1 MRNLFFVAFLAIT
14 TISFAQNTEILWEM
28 KHLGWKVNSRFH
40 DSAPIISPD
49 GKTLYFFVADHPKNR
64 YGVDNS
70 QDIWYCEKDEYGEW
84 GEAIHMES
92 PLNTQRYNQ
101 VMSVLTDGNTLLIR
115 GSNGNSE
122 GYSLTTRSNGKWSNP
137 RPLRIPDY
145 DKMNNGRFSGAFM
158 TSDGMVMVLY
168 FSETK
173 DAKRSDLYVSFNQG
187 SNSWTKPEKIG
198 DPISTHL
205 DEFGPFITADNKTMF
220 FASNRGGGYGSS
232 DIYRTERLDD
242 TWLNWSEPVNIGPP
256 VNTDEFDAYFSMDAS
271 GNDVF
276 TTRAL
281 MTADGGSLDIIG
293 LIPIPE
299 ITISGYVR
307 NLKNNRPLEVELQY
321 LAVKEDTGWIHTNK
335 DGFYEIVLNKR
346 SLYEFSSIKE
356 GFDLMVDTVN
366 LSGTKGDLNIN
377 KDFYLNPL
385 MMELSGFVY
394 NKKDNLPMSV
404 ELEIEKE
411 NMQTRNVWSDEN
423 GFYHTQIPSLGK
435 YQFMGGK
442 EGFMN
447 LSDSLEVIEYD
458 PYNGIT
464 KDLYLTPI
472 EVGVTVRLNNIFFD
486 FDKTTL
492 RPESIP
498 QLDRVVNFMLDNPT
512 VKVEIGG
519 HTDSKGSDEYNINL
533 SQGRADAVVNYVIN
547 QGVDFSR
554 IIAKGYGENLPVD
567 TNSTDE
573 GRQSN
578 RRVEFKILEIDTSEA
593 KVY

>member
-14 TISFAQNTEILWEM
+14 AISSAQDTEILWEM

-49 GKTLYFFVADHPKNR
+49 GKTLYFFVADHPQNK

-70 QDIWYCEKDEYGEW
+70 QDIWYCQKDAYGEW
-84 GEAIHMES
+84 GKAIHMES

-101 VMSVLTDGNTLLIR
+101 VMSVLADGNTLLIR
-115 GSNGNSE
+115 GANGNSE
-122 GYSLTTRSNGKWSNP
+122 GFSLTTRVNGKWSNP
-137 RPLRIPDY
+137 RSLRIPDY
-145 DKMNNGRFSGAFM
+145 DKMNKGRFSGAFM
-158 TSDGMVMVLY
+158 TSDGKVMVLY

-173 DAKRSDLYVSFNQG
+173 EGKRSDLYVSFNQG
-187 SNSWTKPEKIG
+187 SNSWSKPEKIG

-205 DEFGPFITADNKTMF
+205 DEFGPFITADNKSMF

-232 DIYRTERLDD
+232 DIYRTERLDES
-242 TWLNWSEPVNIGPP
+242 WLKWSDPVNIGPP

-271 GNDVF
+271 GNDVY

-299 ITISGYVR
+299 ITVSGYVR
-307 NLKNNRPLEVELQY
+307 NIRNNRPLEVELQY

-335 DGFYEIVLNKR
+335 EGFYEVVLNKR
-346 SLYEFSSIKE
+346 SLYEFSSIKD
-356 GFDLMVDTVN
+356 GFDLMVDTLD
-366 LSGTKGDLNIN
+366 LSGTKGDLNIS
-377 KDFYLNPL
+377 KDFYLNPQS
-385 MMELSGFVY
+385 MELSGFVY
-394 NKKDNLPMSV
+394 NKKDHLPMSI
-404 ELEIEKE
+404 EMTIEKE
-411 NMQTRNVWSDEN
+411 NMKTKKVHSDEN
-423 GFYHTQIPSLGK
+423 GFYHTQIPSIGK
-435 YQFMGGK
+435 YQFMASK
-442 EGFMN
+442 EGFIN
-447 LSDSLEVIEYD
+447 LSDSLEVIEFD
-458 PYNGIT
+458 PYNGIM
-464 KDLYLTPI
+464 KDLYMMPI
-472 EVGVTVRLNNIFFD
+472 EVGITVRLNNIFFD

-498 QLDRVVNFMLDNPT
+498 QLDRVVKFMLDNSN

-519 HTDSKGSDEYNINL
+519 HTDSRGSDNYNINL
-533 SQGRADAVVNYVIN
+533 SQGRADAVVDYVIN
-547 QGVDFSR
+547 QGIDFSR
-554 IIAKGYGENLPVD
+554 IIPKGYGENLPVD

-593 KVY
+593 KAY

>member
-49 GKTLYFFVADHPKNR
+49 GKTLYFFVADHPKNK

-92 PLNTQRYNQ
+92 PLNSQRYNQ

-137 RPLRIPDY
+137 RALRIPDY
-145 DKMNNGRFSGAFM
+145 DKMNKGRFSGAFM
-158 TSDGMVMVLY
+158 TSDGMVMVIY

-198 DPISTHL
+198 NPISTHL

-232 DIYRTERLDD
+232 DIYRTERLDN

-321 LAVKEDTGWIHTNK
+321 LAVKEDTGWIHTSK

-411 NMQTRNVWSDEN
+411 NMQTRKVWSDEN

-435 YQFMGGK
+435 YQFMAGK

-464 KDLYLTPI
+464 KDLYMTPI

-498 QLDRVVNFMLDNPT
+498 QLDRVVNFMLDNPM

-519 HTDSKGSDEYNINL
+519 HTDSKGSDDYNINL
-533 SQGRADAVVNYVIN
+533 SQGRADAVVNYVIK

-554 IIAKGYGENLPVD
+554 IIAKGYGESLPVD

>member
-1 MRNLFFVAFLAIT
+1 MRYLFFVAFLAMT
-14 TISFAQNTEILWEM
+14 TISLAQDTEILWEM

-49 GKTLYFFVADHPKNR
+49 GKTLYFFVADHPKNKF
-64 YGVDNS
+64 GVNNS

-84 GEAIHMES
+84 GMAIHMES

-101 VMSVLTDGNTLLIR
+101 VMSVLSDGNTLLIR

-122 GYSLTTRSNGKWSNP
+122 GLSITRRKNGKWSNP
-137 RPLRIPDY
+137 ASLRIPEY
-145 DKMNNGRFSGAFM
+145 ERMNKGRFSGAFM
-158 TSDGMVMVLY
+158 TTDGMVLVLY

-187 SNSWTKPEKIG
+187 GNAWSKPEKIG
-198 DPISTHL
+198 KPINTHL
-205 DEFGPFITADNKTMF
+205 DEFGPFVTADNKTMF

-271 GNDVF
+271 GTEIF

-299 ITISGYVR
+299 ITVSGYVR
-307 NLKNNRPLEVELQY
+307 NINNNRPLEVELQY
-321 LAVKEDTGWIHTNK
+321 LAVKEDTGWIHTNRE
-335 DGFYEIVLNKR
+335 GFYEVVLNKR

-356 GFDLMVDTVN
+356 GFDLMVDSLD

-377 KDFYLNPL
+377 KDFYMNPQS
-385 MMELSGFVY
+385 MELSGFVY
-394 NKKDNLPMSV
+394 NKKDHLPISI
-404 ELEIEKE
+404 ELTIEKPD
-411 NMQTRNVWSDEN
+411 MKSILVQSDEN
-423 GFYHTQIPSLGK
+423 GFYHTQIPSTGE
-435 YQFMGGK
+435 YQFMAGK
-442 EGFMN
+442 EGFIN
-447 LSDSLEVIEYD
+447 LSDSLEVVEFD

-464 KDLYLTPI
+464 KDLFMMPI
-472 EVGVTVRLNNIFFD
+472 EVGITVRLNNIFFD

-498 QLDRVVNFMLDNPT
+498 QLDRVVKFMRDNPT
-512 VKVEIGG
+512 VSVEIGG

-533 SQGRADAVVNYVIN
+533 SQGRAEAVVNYVIE

-554 IIAKGYGENLPVD
+554 IIAKGYGESLPVD

>member
-137 RPLRIPDY
+137 RALRIPDY

-232 DIYRTERLDD
+232 DIYRTSRLDD
-242 TWLNWSEPVNIGPP
+242 TWLNWSQPVNIGPP

-356 GFDLMVDTVN
+356 GFDLMVDTVD

>member
-1 MRNLFFVAFLAIT
+1 MAFLAMT
-14 TISFAQNTEILWEM
+14 TISLAQDTEILWEM

-49 GKTLYFFVADHPKNR
+49 GKTLYFFVADHPKNKF
-64 YGVDNS
+64 GVNNS

-84 GEAIHMES
+84 GMAIHMES

-101 VMSVLTDGNTLLIR
+101 VMSVLSDGNTLLIR

-122 GYSLTTRSNGKWSNP
+122 GLSITRRKNGKWSNP
-137 RPLRIPDY
+137 ASLRIPEY
-145 DKMNNGRFSGAFM
+145 ERMNKGRFSGAFM
-158 TSDGMVMVLY
+158 TTDGMVLVLY

-187 SNSWTKPEKIG
+187 GNAWSRPEKIG
-198 DPISTHL
+198 KPINTHL
-205 DEFGPFITADNKTMF
+205 DEFGPFVTADNKTMF

-271 GNDVF
+271 GTEIF

-299 ITISGYVR
+299 ITVSGYVR
-307 NLKNNRPLEVELQY
+307 NINNNRPLEVELQY
-321 LAVKEDTGWIHTNK
+321 LAVKEDTGWIHTNRE
-335 DGFYEIVLNKR
+335 GFYEVVLNKR

-356 GFDLMVDTVN
+356 GFDLMVDSLD

-377 KDFYLNPL
+377 KDFYMNPQS
-385 MMELSGFVY
+385 MELSGFVY
-394 NKKDNLPMSV
+394 NKKDHLPISI
-404 ELEIEKE
+404 ELTIEKPD
-411 NMQTRNVWSDEN
+411 MKSILVQSDEN
-423 GFYHTQIPSLGK
+423 GFYHTQIPSTGE
-435 YQFMGGK
+435 YQFMAGK
-442 EGFMN
+442 EGFIN
-447 LSDSLEVIEYD
+447 LSDSLEVVEFD

-464 KDLYLTPI
+464 KDLFMMPI
-472 EVGVTVRLNNIFFD
+472 EVGITVRLNNIFFD

-498 QLDRVVNFMLDNPT
+498 QLDRVVKFMRDNPT
-512 VKVEIGG
+512 VSVEIGG

-533 SQGRADAVVNYVIN
+533 SQGRAEAVVNYVIE

-554 IIAKGYGENLPVD
+554 IIAKGYGESLPVD